1 MSEALV
7 ITREGRLLRLRLNR
21 PTKRNALGR
30 DPWGALVE
38 AFDDASA
45 DPSVGAILLE
55 AKGPGV
61 AGRPL
66 AVETL

>member
-1 MSEALV
+1 MSEPLV
-7 ITREGRLLRLRLNR
+7 ITREERLLRLCLNHPAR
-21 PTKRNALGR
+21 RNALSR
-30 DPWGALVE
+30 DLCAVLVE

-45 DPSVGAILLE
+45 DPSVGATLLG
-55 AKGPGV
+55 AKGPAV

>member
-1 MSEALV
+1 M
-7 ITREGRLLRLRLNR
+7 RLRLNR
-21 PTKRNALGR
+21 PTKRNALSR
-30 DPWGALVE
+30 DPWGAPAE
-38 AFDDASA
+38 AFGDASA
-45 DPSVGAILLE
+45 DPSVGAILLG

>member
-1 MSEALV
+1 MSDPLV
-7 ITREGRLLRLRLNR
+7 ITREELLVRLGLNR
-21 PTKRNALGR
+21 PAKRNALSR
-30 DPWGALVE
+30 DLCGALVE

-45 DPSVGAILLE
+45 DLSVGATLLE